1 MASLGQELK
10 QEREKRGIS
19 LEEIS
24 RATRISLRF
33 LHAVEAD
40 NFHLV
45 PGGFFIR
52 AVLRAYANYVG
63 LEDKAVLERYEAL
76 CPQKEELPR
85 KKEPDILARRHLFTR
100 ISVTILILAIGLAIS
115 YWLFRPRG
123 EKNQIVSRSA
133 IIQEPLPTPIL
144 PPKPAEETTAP
155 APITELHLEI
165 SFHQRTWIQ
174 VYADGILKLDG
185 IKGPGTTFET
195 TASKELLLHLGN
207 AGGMTY
213 SLNGLKGKALGRPGA
228 VVKNIRITLEN
239 LKDFVESQSDSIPE
253 SPAGLTDSI
262 QP

>member
-33 LHAVEAD
+33 LSAVEAD

-63 LEDKAVLERYEAL
+63 LEAKALLDRYEAL
-76 CPQKEELPR
+76 CPQKEEPPR
-85 KKEPDILARRHLFTR
+85 KKEPDILEKRLSFARIF
-100 ISVTILILAIGLAIS
+100 ITIFILAIGLALS
-115 YWLFRPRG
+115 YWLFRPRE
-123 EKNQIVSRSA
+123 EKKQVISRSA
-133 IIQEPLPTPIL
+133 IIQEPLPIPAWPQK
-144 PPKPAEETTAP
+144 PPEELTAP
-155 APITELHLEI
+155 APVTELRLQI
-165 SFHQRTWIQ
+165 NFHQRTWIQ
-174 VYADGILKLDG
+174 VYADGVLKLDG

-213 SLNGLKGKALGRPGA
+213 SLNGLKGKALGRSGA

-239 LKDFVESQSDSIPE
+239 LKDFIESQPDSIPE
-253 SPAGLTDSI
+253 SLARLIAPVR
-262 QP
+262 P